1 MEGGG
6 HFSQTNGG
14 QIFLH
19 TWGMKIS
26 THKRGD
32 KQFYTGSSGNKNVS
46 CEKGEEGKRVFVR
59 VKRASSPQELEFE
72 RARRALK
79 F

>member
-1 MEGGG
+1 MEPFIYIKSNFNNLSVCPLLFWRGGI
-6 HFSQTNGG
+6 FPTQMGG

-46 CEKGEEGKRVFVR
+46 GEKGEDVR
-59 VKRASSPQELEFE
+59 EYSCE
-72 RARRALK
+72 
-79 F
+79 